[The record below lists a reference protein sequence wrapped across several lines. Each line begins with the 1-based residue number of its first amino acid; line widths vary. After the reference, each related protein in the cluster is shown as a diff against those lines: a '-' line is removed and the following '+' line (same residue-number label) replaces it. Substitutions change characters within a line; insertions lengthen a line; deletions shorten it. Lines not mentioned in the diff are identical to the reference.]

1 MPRFNDTANND
12 LKLFCTANFVDS
24 RNREGAPTAD
34 PKDDTQKEFRQE
46 LHSLTRFCRR
56 EHPMAVSSS
65 QRGSDDI
72 VVFSEAAV
80 RHNFAVLEYS
90 RTCQS
95 AAAGIAAGIF
105 GLTGIPGFL
114 FYLVMVVIQAL
125 FWHAKAGF
133 EWKMYFTDIS
143 LPVTYSFVGGL
154 FTYILFWVFL
164 YGMVHDVVKA
174 YKSLD
179 TEKQALQA
187 TVASLSESG
196 AFPSESTSSSS
207 EEGRLDSLKKAI
219 ASLTSEQ
226 SKKEAAFLADKRA
239 LLAENEKLKKNLSES
254 QRTHQKLESK
264 ASALRQLE
272 SLREKELEDH
282 GSILAEIQQKYGKER
297 TKCEQLERQ
306 IAELYKKLHETDS
319 KVPLSDKKI
328 RELQDQINKKD
339 RDIATLKKKVE
350 VTPTVQMLKDEIA
363 NLQTAHA
370 AEIAEILSRNTHH
383 SDNMRMN
390 ESRVHALERKLEVLT
405 SQIAQ
410 QEFDKVQMKTSLES
424 LRQQLELAERESAK
438 GEEAKERQTITPS
451 EEVGEE
457 LIAGKVERLKKLA
470 NELQDSG
477 DVDLADI
484 LEMRPLKRTEA
495 ILDPRMCSFCENTHS
510 DFIQLKTTV
519 GDLRGKL
526 QSAQHQLEDSKTK
539 ATTVELELYE
549 KIASM
554 ENNHSSALREGE
566 VKMRDRVNELESEMQ
581 KQRHRTMEIIAEKE
595 KELEAT
601 KAILISFRSQQMG
614 SSNPGTNVP
623 VDPITPITVKLRDR
637 SKSTSRTRAVS
648 RARSSGSFDA
658 AIPESPSSATGF
670 NNSFN
675 FAHGVNTT
683 DSFAKNTLGDDSK
696 NVYYEEIISE
706 KDREIFELRMKI
718 RTDDS
723 KLRDLEHSVLTK
735 DLQHYEIIEKLKEE
749 LRILEGKLE
758 LYKSDKEPSIEYLRN
773 IFIQY
778 LQCNGSSGR
787 RNILKAMATVL
798 KLGPAELKRIETI
811 K

>member
-1 MPRFNDTANND
+1 MS
-12 LKLFCTANFVDS
+12 K
-24 RNREGAPTAD
+24 
-34 PKDDTQKEFRQE
+34 
-46 LHSLTRFCRR
+46 
-56 EHPMAVSSS
+56 
-65 QRGSDDI
+65 
-72 VVFSEAAV
+72 
-80 RHNFAVLEYS
+80 AVLVSKIEEQHQQILNYEKK
-90 RTCQS
+90 
-95 AAAGIAAGIF
+95 
-105 GLTGIPGFL
+105 L
-114 FYLVMVVIQAL
+114 
-125 FWHAKAGF
+125 
-133 EWKMYFTDIS
+133 KMF
-143 LPVTYSFVGGL
+143 
-154 FTYILFWVFL
+154 
-164 YGMVHDVVKA
+164 
-174 YKSLD
+174 
-179 TEKQALQA
+179 
-187 TVASLSESG
+187 
-196 AFPSESTSSSS
+196 SS